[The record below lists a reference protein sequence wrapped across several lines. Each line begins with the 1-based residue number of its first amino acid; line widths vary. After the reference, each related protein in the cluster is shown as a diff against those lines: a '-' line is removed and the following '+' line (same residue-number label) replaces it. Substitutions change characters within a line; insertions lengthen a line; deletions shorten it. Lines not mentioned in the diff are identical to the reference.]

1 MDGDQNDVPLVTK
14 FDAAADVAAAA
25 AAAASTSTVAIIG
38 TGKWH
43 KFIRFVS
50 L

>member
-14 FDAAADVAAAA
+14 FDAAADVA